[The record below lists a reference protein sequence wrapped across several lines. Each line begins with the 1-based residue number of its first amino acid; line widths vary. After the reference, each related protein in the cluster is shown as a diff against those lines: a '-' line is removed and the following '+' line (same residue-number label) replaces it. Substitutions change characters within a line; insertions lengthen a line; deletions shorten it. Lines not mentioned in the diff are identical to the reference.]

1 MPKCYNLGIFISY
14 KVLSLVSNDYF
25 QAIVIVPDDSLR
37 KNKGVEFMSTKNI
50 EGMKKIIEEKK
61 KLSAQQGAN
70 DEKPNQRKVN
80 KHKAFKTTKR
90 GGFFDK

>member
-1 MPKCYNLGIFISY
+1 MATN
-14 KVLSLVSNDYF
+14 
-25 QAIVIVPDDSLR
+25 
-37 KNKGVEFMSTKNI
+37 NI

-70 DEKPNQRKVN
+70 AEKPNQKKVN
-80 KHKAFKTTKR
+80 LRKAFKTTKR

>member
-1 MPKCYNLGIFISY
+1 MSMNNL
-14 KVLSLVSNDYF
+14 
-25 QAIVIVPDDSLR
+25 
-37 KNKGVEFMSTKNI
+37 

-70 DEKPNQRKVN
+70 GEKPNQKKIGQR
-80 KHKAFKTTKR
+80 KAFKTTKR

>member
-1 MPKCYNLGIFISY
+1 
-14 KVLSLVSNDYF
+14 
-25 QAIVIVPDDSLR
+25 
-37 KNKGVEFMSTKNI
+37 MSTKNI